1 MCAVLISCSRGAS
14 DVSLPTRE
22 GIPEAKVKELL
33 AAEYERNVAS
43 LSLVDITHRS
53 PVHRR
58 HAARVLARSA
68 SETGRP
74 LLEQALHDD
83 DDEVVSWAAF
93 GLGRLCNDNNA
104 RETSLAVAT
113 RAATLTL
120 DRAIG
125 GVQGPLDPLYA
136 VATALG
142 RCATA
147 EAEATLRSW
156 LQLSPDV
163 GRHAVLGLVSL
174 ASQRKRLEDPTI
186 VALLDAADR
195 NRAFAIATLPLTRLE
210 SVDSTV
216 SGRLV
221 SLTPRLLESSGEER
235 RFVIR
240 ALSLAG
246 ASGLPILERIVK
258 DDAQYRPAERA
269 EAVRVLGKLGEPGQ
283 KSLRQLLPR
292 VARPELSSNAAW
304 LLGADSSVLIEL
316 LTQLRRVDV
325 GAKGVLVKLAEVTS
339 QIGDSRAK
347 RLRLDRLRC
356 RAASLVAVDD
366 ASLPLLIHCA
376 EVDGS
381 REGKLAIIRVLDAGR
396 LRGKAFLRFERLLED
411 TDPVVR
417 LEALRLLSNHDEIRD
432 RGQRLALLL
441 SDASLGV
448 VATAAEIL
456 SRQPELALKGERALP
471 EVLEAVGSAVAR
483 SMPEDAIEVRTRL
496 IDAASALAVL
506 SAKPHLE
513 SSCGSATPALRQHA
527 EAALR
532 RLGEPKRSCAAPT
545 KKRSLPDDFTPSRE
559 EVTLLFR
566 TELTPLELRLDPSL
580 APFAVHRIISLAKAG
595 FYDGIEVHRVVPGFV
610 VQLGDRGS
618 DGYGG
623 AGKAPIPCEL
633 APVPF
638 APFDVG
644 MALSG
649 SDSGSSQFFV
659 TLGPYP
665 QLGQDYTRV
674 GRAGAGWDRLTVGD
688 IVQKVELSP

>member
-1 MCAVLISCSRGAS
+1 MLISCGRGTS
-14 DVSLPTRE
+14 DAPLPAPK

-33 AAEYERNVAS
+33 AAEYSRNVAT
-43 LSLVDITHRS
+43 LSLVDVTHRN

-58 HAARVLARSA
+58 YAVRALARTA
-68 SETGRP
+68 SETGRE
-74 LLEQALHDD
+74 LIEQALHDD
-83 DDEVVSWAAF
+83 DSEVVAWAAF
-93 GLGRLCNDNNA
+93 GLGRLCTEKHA
-104 RETSLAVAT
+104 RETSLALAT

-120 DRAIG
+120 DRAVG
-125 GVQGPLDPLYA
+125 AVQGPLDPLYA
-136 VATALG
+136 IATALG
-142 RCATA
+142 RCATD

-156 LQLSPDV
+156 LQVSPDV
-163 GRHAVLGLVSL
+163 GRHAVLGLVAL

-195 NRAFAIATLPLTRLE
+195 NRAFAVAALPLTRLD

-216 SGRLV
+216 SARLL
-221 SLTPRLLESSGEER
+221 SLAPRLLESSGEER

-246 ASGLPILERIVK
+246 QAGVPTLERIVK
-258 DDAQYRPAERA
+258 DDAQYHPAERA
-269 EAVRVLGKLGEPGQ
+269 EALRVLGKLGDVGQ
-283 KSLRQLLPR
+283 MSLRQLLPR
-292 VARPELSSNAAW
+292 VARPESSSNAAW

-316 LTQLRRVDV
+316 LTQLRRVD
-325 GAKGVLVKLAEVTS
+325 GGGKGVLVKLAEVSS
-339 QIGDSRAK
+339 QAGDPRAK

-356 RAASLVAVDD
+356 RAASLVAFDD
-366 ASLPLLIHCA
+366 ASHPLLDGCA

-381 REGKLAIIRVLDAGR
+381 REGKLATIRVLDAGR
-396 LRGKAFLRFERLLED
+396 LRGKTFLRFERLLED
-411 TDPVVR
+411 ADPLVR
-417 LEALRLLSNHDEIRD
+417 LEALRLLATHDEIRD

-448 VATAAEIL
+448 VATTAEIL
-456 SRQPELALKGERALP
+456 TKQPELALRGERVLP
-471 EVLEAVGSAVAR
+471 EVLDAVSTAIAR

-496 IDAASALAVL
+496 IDAASALSVL
-506 SAKPHLE
+506 SAKPQLE
-513 SSCGSATPALRQHA
+513 VACGSITPPLRQHA
-527 EAALR
+527 EDALH
-532 RLGEPKRSCAAPT
+532 RLGEPKRSCAVPT
-545 KKRSLPDDFTPSRE
+545 QKRSLPSAFTLPRDE
-559 EVTLLFR
+559 ITLVFR
-566 TELTPLELRLDPSL
+566 TEASQLELRLDPAL
-580 APFAVHRIISLAKAG
+580 APFAVDRIVGLAKAG
-595 FYDGIEVHRVVPGFV
+595 FYDGIEVHRVIPGFV

-633 APVPF
+633 APVAF